1 MSKKNGKT
9 TQNGQTTD
17 SDGGHATK
25 DSGDPNGGSASDPNG
40 DSGYSDGADNGGDNA
55 DNGADNADKSGDK
68 SGDPHHNDPPKKA
81 SSCKSDGSPKKADQR
96 DCPSDS
102 GSAKKGKDSG
112 NGRDSG
118 SDNGK
123 DSGSDNGKDS
133 GRDKAKKGDNGDS
146 NDDPC
151 ADGGKGFI
159 DRIGCRVK

>member
-1 MSKKNGKT
+1 MNKFEFVT
-9 TQNGQTTD
+9 I
-17 SDGGHATK
+17 A
-25 DSGDPNGGSASDPNG
+25 
-40 DSGYSDGADNGGDNA
+40 GARARQLEAGCT
-55 DNGADNADKSGDK
+55 
-68 SGDPHHNDPPKKA
+68 PKV
-81 SSCKSDGSPKKADQR
+81 DGSPKKADQR

-118 SDNGK
+118 SDNSK

-146 NDDPC
+146 DDDPC